1 MTKRVDGG
9 GVSDLSLYDM
19 ERRSSI
25 LLLRKR
31 DIERRLSVTRKKKR
45 RLSVV
50 RICFFFTVN

>member
-1 MTKRVDGG
+1 MTKRVDDG

-31 DIERRLSVTRKKKR
+31 DIERRLSVL
-45 RLSVV
+45 RLL
-50 RICFFFTVN
+50 